1 MSEAEKKRRLAY
13 KQNRKKWILVQVVI
27 LVAVLLFTAV
37 SFGYYTSLNK
47 TLYINYEEESDI
59 DYKVRLKDNDFYT
72 EEEIGMDKS
81 YVTALVDKFLINFD
95 YFLTMGADSVD
106 FEYKYSIVAVTEV
119 VDKGTGAVIYN
130 PKEEIV
136 KETVESKTG
145 YNLNINK
152 DVEID
157 FQKYNKQAETF
168 INAYKLTNVESTL
181 RVEMAVDVKGAS
193 EQFSE
198 DSNNKFVF
206 AFNAPL
212 VKQTVFVTATSTVP
226 QTENVILARA
236 EKGPQDTLKIMSIA
250 GGATLVLCLLIF
262 TAFVYS
268 TRNTDIN
275 YEIQVNRIVK
285 NYKSFIQKIV
295 NPFDDSGYQ
304 VLKVEK
310 FGEMLEIRDTISSPV
325 LMFENGD
332 KTCTQFIVPTN
343 TKIIYYYEIKV
354 ADYDDIYNGA
364 KTESILVSDNEKAV
378 EKVVEQPVPEVSVAE
393 DVTEKETEILDN
405 AEEVVEETAVSE
417 EQVLEDIEENEEVE
431 LSDAI
436 IGDAIETD
444 ENEEVL
450 RKYRYTFEARLIQT
464 EKDNKDFYSEIKN
477 ELLSYKKMR
486 AKTSSNYEAFYAG
499 REHFAKINVKGKTLY
514 LYLALDAKEYEDS
527 KYFAKD
533 VSDIAR
539 YKEVPAR
546 VKVKSERG
554 VKYAKELIAIVSEKL
569 GLNKNQKYEVSDFAP
584 QYLSTPTLIKRGLV
598 KVIDAHGKEN
608 LPDKGQTKYRY
619 SYLGRLIKSPADV
632 KEFYSEIKNEFMSYK
647 KVREKTSSN
656 YEAFY
661 IGREH
666 LAKVNVR
673 GKTLYLYLALDP
685 KEYENSKYFPTDC
698 SAVNRFKEVP
708 MRIKVRSDRGVK
720 YAKELVSVIAEKY
733 SLVKDENYT
742 AVNYAPENQTEASM
756 LKKGIIKSATKSAYS
771 K

>member
-193 EQFSE
+193 EQFTE

-236 EKGPQDTLKIMSIA
+236 EKGPQDALKIMSIA
-250 GGATLVLCLLIF
+250 GGATLVLFLLIF

-378 EKVVEQPVPEVSVAE
+378 EKVVEQPVPEVSVVE

-417 EQVLEDIEENEEVE
+417 EQVLEEIEENEEVE

-514 LYLALDAKEYEDS
+514 LYLALDAKEYENS

-539 YKEVPAR
+539 YKEVPTR

-569 GLNKNQKYEVSDFAP
+569 GLNKNQKYQVSDFAP

-720 YAKELVSVIAEKY
+720 YAKELISVIAEKY

>member
-13 KQNRKKWILVQVVI
+13 KQNRKKWILAQVAI
-27 LVAVLLFTAV
+27 LIVVLLFTAV

-47 TLYINYEEESDI
+47 TLYINYEEESNI

-95 YFLTMGADSVD
+95 YFLTMATDSVD
-106 FEYKYSIVAVTEV
+106 FEYKYSVVAVTEV
-119 VDKGTGAVIYN
+119 VDRITGAVIYS
-130 PKEEIV
+130 PKDEIV

-157 FQKYNKQAETF
+157 FHKYNNQAKTF
-168 INAYKLTNVESTL
+168 IEAYKLTNVESTL

-198 DSNNKFVF
+198 DSSNKFVF

-212 VKQTVFVTATSTVP
+212 VQQTVYVTATSTVP

-236 EKGPQDTLKIMSIA
+236 EKGPQEALKIMSIA
-250 GGATLVLCLLIF
+250 GGATLVVCVIVLFAF
-262 TAFVYS
+262 TYL

-343 TKIIYYYEIKV
+343 TKIIYYFEIKV
-354 ADYDDIYNGA
+354 ADYDDIYNGGA
-364 KTESILVSDNEKAV
+364 TESILSSQNKKEEVAVSQDVASTAV
-378 EKVVEQPVPEVSVAE
+378 TSVQVEPVIEELKEEPVEIEEPILVAE
-393 DVTEKETEILDN
+393 EEIADDVVDEC
-405 AEEVVEETAVSE
+405 EVDDECADGEQTAGT
-417 EQVLEDIEENEEVE
+417 
-431 LSDAI
+431 
-436 IGDAIETD
+436 GDG
-444 ENEEVL
+444 EEVL

-464 EKDNKDFYSEIKN
+464 ENDNKDFYSQIKN

-499 REHFAKINVKGKTLY
+499 RSHFAKVNVKGKTLY

-533 VSDIAR
+533 VSSVAR

-546 VKVKSERG
+546 FKVKSERG

-569 GLNKNQKYEVSDFAP
+569 GLVKNNKYVESDFAP
-584 QYLSTPTLIKRGLV
+584 QYLSTPTLIKRGLI
-598 KVIDAHGKEN
+598 KVIDEHGKEN
-608 LPDKGQTKYRY
+608 LPVKAQTKYRY
-619 SYLGRLIKSPADV
+619 SYLGRLIKTTPEI
-632 KEFYSEIKNEFMSYK
+632 KEYYSSIKNEFMSYK

-661 IGREH
+661 VGREH

-698 SAVNRFKEVP
+698 SAVSRFKEVP
-708 MRIKVRSDRGVK
+708 MRIKVRSERGVK
-720 YAKELVSVIAEKY
+720 YAKELIAVIAEKY
-733 SLVKDENYT
+733 SLEKDQNYT